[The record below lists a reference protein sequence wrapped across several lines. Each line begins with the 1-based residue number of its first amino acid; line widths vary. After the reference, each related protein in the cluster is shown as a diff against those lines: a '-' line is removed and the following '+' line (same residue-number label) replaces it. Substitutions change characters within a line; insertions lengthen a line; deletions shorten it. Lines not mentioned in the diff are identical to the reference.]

1 MTRRLILALLLLGRP
16 ATATAEPAPAKPLE
30 FAVQF
35 DRAVRSQPF
44 TGRIILFLSD
54 KLSGEP
60 RAAHSWLSR
69 QPVFGQ
75 DVRDWKPGEE
85 IRISQPE
92 GYPFALSELPKGR
105 YAIQAVMHTNPDVP
119 HSGTAEGN
127 LYSKPVKRKLDP
139 AASGVLHL
147 RINQVVASRKS
158 EMNLPLA
165 KEVRLMSNLLT
176 RFHGREIFLRALVVL
191 PEAYEKEPKR
201 KFNAIYVIPGF
212 GADHR
217 GAAMYAQVIGLSK
230 EPFVRIGLDGV
241 CPLGHHVYAD
251 SDNNGPWGAA
261 LVEELIPHLEKEFR
275 LIPDP
280 KARLLTGH
288 SSGGWSS
295 LWLQITFPDYFG
307 GVWSTS
313 PDSVDFHDFSGINLY
328 DPASNFFNDAKGTPR
343 PIMREDGK
351 VKLLL
356 KDFARMEDVIGPGGQ
371 MHSFE
376 AVFGPRG
383 KDGRPLRLWDRKTG
397 KIDADVVKAWR
408 RYDIVDKLQ
417 REWPA
422 LGPKLAGKITV
433 IMGEEDNFYL
443 NGATRRLKD
452 AMVKLGSDA
461 RVFLVPGKDHGT
473 ILFSAP
479 FRKMLGEMSEQ
490 CVEKPSANSARH
502 PPTSAPAT
510 GL

>member
-1 MTRRLILALLLLGRP
+1 MTRRLALLLLLLCWSAP
-16 ATATAEPAPAKPLE
+16 ASAEPTPAKPLE

-35 DRAVRSQPF
+35 DPAVRSTPF

-60 RAAHSWLSR
+60 RASHSWLSR

-75 DVRDWKPGEE
+75 EVRDWKPGEVLH
-85 IRISQPE
+85 ITNPD
-92 GYPFALSELPKGR
+92 GFPFPLRELPKGR
-105 YAIQAVMHTNPDVP
+105 YAIQAVLHTNPDVP

-127 LYSKPVKRKLDP
+127 LYSKPAKRKLDP
-139 AASGVLHL
+139 ATSGVVPL
-147 RINQVVASRKS
+147 RINQIVASRKS

-165 KEVRLMSNLLT
+165 KELRLKSKLLSS
-176 RFHGREIFLRALVVL
+176 FHGRDIFLRAVVVL
-191 PEAYEKEPKR
+191 PEVYEKEPQR
-201 KFNAIYVIPGF
+201 RFNAIYVIPGF

-217 GAAMYAQVIGLSK
+217 GAAMYAQVLGISK

-275 LIPDP
+275 LIPEP

-295 LWLQITFPDYFG
+295 LWLQITYPDYFG

-313 PDSVDFHDFSGINLY
+313 PDSVNFHDFSGIDLY
-328 DPASNFFNDAKGTPR
+328 DPASNFFNDAKGQPR

-351 VKLLL
+351 VRLLL

-371 MHSFE
+371 LHSFE

-397 KIDADVVKAWR
+397 KIDADVVRAWR
-408 RYDIVDKLQ
+408 RFDIVDKLQ
-417 REWPA
+417 REWPTV
-422 LGPKLAGKITV
+422 GPRLAGKITV

-443 NGATRRLKD
+443 EGATQRLKE
-452 AMVKLGSDA
+452 ALAKLGSDA
-461 RVFLVPGKDHGT
+461 RVFMEPGKDHGT
-473 ILFSAP
+473 ILFSPP
-479 FRKMLGEMSEQ
+479 FRAMLREMSN
-490 CVEKPSANSARH
+490 CVALPETQPARRQT
-502 PPTSAPAT
+502 P
-510 GL
+510 

>member
-1 MTRRLILALLLLGRP
+1 MIRRRFFLLLLLGWT
-16 ATATAEPAPAKPLE
+16 ATATAEPTPAKRLE

-35 DRAVRSQPF
+35 DPAVRSTPF
-44 TGRIILFLSD
+44 TGRILLFLSD

-60 RAAHSWLSR
+60 RTSHSWLSR

-75 DVRDWKPGEE
+75 DVRNWKPGEE
-85 IRISQPE
+85 IRITNPD
-92 GYPFALSELPKGR
+92 GYPFALRDLPKGR
-105 YAIQAVMHTNPDVP
+105 YAIQAVMHTNPDAP

-127 LYSKPVKRKLDP
+127 LYSKPVKRKLNP
-139 AASGVLHL
+139 SASGVVRL
-147 RINQVVASRKS
+147 RINQIVASRTA

-165 KEVRLMSNLLT
+165 KEVRLKSAMLS
-176 RFHGREIFLRALVVL
+176 RFHERDIFLRAVVVL

-201 KFNAIYVIPGF
+201 QFNAIYVIPGF

-217 GAAMYAQVIGLSK
+217 GAAMYAQVLGMSK
-230 EPFVRIGLDGV
+230 EPFIRIALDGV

-275 LIPDP
+275 LIPEP

-295 LWLQITFPDYFG
+295 LWLQITWPDYFG

-313 PDSVDFHDFSGINLY
+313 PDSVDFHDFSGIDLY
-328 DPASNFFNDAKGTPR
+328 DPASNFFNDAEGKPR

-351 VKLLL
+351 VRLLL
-356 KDFARMEDVIGPGGQ
+356 KDFVRMEEVIGPGGQ

-383 KDGRPLRLWDRKTG
+383 KDGRPVPLWDRKSG
-397 KIDADVVKAWR
+397 KVDAHVIKSWR

-417 REWPA
+417 REWPTV
-422 LGPKLAGKITV
+422 GTKLAGKITV

-443 NGATRRLKD
+443 DGATRRLKD
-452 AMVKLGSDA
+452 ALTKLGSDA
-461 RVFLVPGKDHGT
+461 RVFMEPGKDHGT
-473 ILFSAP
+473 ILFSPP
-479 FRKMLGEMSEQ
+479 FRAILKEMNER
-490 CVEKPSANSARH
+490 VAAPVTRSAQET
-502 PPTSAPAT
+502 P
-510 GL
+510 